1 MLFALKSIATPLP
14 KNVHLNYSEN
24 GPYADSEISGIVW
37 YDLNM
42 DGNKDSDET
51 GMPNIPVL
59 LYTCNGIFVT
69 SVITDVDGSYSF
81 SEIDD
86 GSYKLFV
93 SLAGLGNDY
102 EFTFID
108 SYTENSING
117 SGYSDCFS
125 TTGGSYTFDGGITV
139 FPYIGDKVWEDI
151 NGNGIQDVG
160 EPGIANVEVEVY
172 DYNGLVTSTTTN
184 SYGTYY
190 FRNLFPGQYYL
201 KFNTSNIYLPTTYVP
216 GVVNNSSVTNSNGLR
231 TTDYFL
237 VEPQENNF
245 TMDAGFIKCAKICG
259 IIYNDYNYSDSL
271 NTDENGINEL
281 KINLFE
287 IVGNDTLYYG
297 STFTGLRPGSQ
308 SDDGYYEFCV
318 KPGTYFLEIESG
330 SFVNY
335 IPGLPFATSD
345 PFTYNHFE
353 EIDGK
358 VVSYTVTVQSGD
370 SFCNIN
376 QGYYCV
382 GSIKSIVWIDSNQN
396 GQRETGEEREAGV
409 VAKLYNTQH
418 QLIKSTISDSSGLV
432 VFTKV
437 KKGTYYIVFEIS
449 EEYDFTYP
457 FIGSTNFDSN
467 VDGSYGPGSTPRF
480 TLSECDLLT
489 GIDVG
494 LFLRPLPVKWV
505 SVTAEK
511 LSNSNKII
519 WKVAQEQNV
528 SHYLVMKSLDGK
540 DWNTTDRIMVKAG
553 ERSLTYE
560 SIDFQISGTIIYYR
574 IQSVDFD
581 GKISNSD
588 IAQVLRQDDIL
599 FSILPNPAN
608 QTLTIAFPTE
618 TMVNDGNL
626 WFEIVNNVGHSM
638 YLEQINICKSSA
650 IEVGSWPEGI
660 YQAILKND
668 KQVVSVKKISIFH

>member
-37 YDLNM
+37 YDLDM
-42 DGNKDSDET
+42 DGNIDSDET

-86 GSYKLFV
+86 GSYKIFV

-102 EFTFID
+102 DFTLID
-108 SYTENSING
+108 TYTENTITSN
-117 SGYSDCFS
+117 GYSDCF
-125 TTGGSYTFDGGITV
+125 TTSGDSYTFDGGITV
-139 FPYIGDKVWEDI
+139 FPYVGDKVWEDI

-160 EPGIANVEVEVY
+160 EPGIANVVVEVY
-172 DYNGLVTSTTTN
+172 DYSGLVTSTTTN
-184 SYGTYY
+184 SFGTYY
-190 FRNLFPGQYYL
+190 FRNLFPGEYYL
-201 KFNTSNIYLPTTYVP
+201 KFNTSESYLPTTYVP
-216 GVVNNSSVTNSNGLR
+216 GAPNNSAVTNSNGFR

-245 TMDAGFIKCAKICG
+245 TMDAGFIECAKICG
-259 IIYNDYNYSDSL
+259 IIYYDYNYSDSL
-271 NTDENGINEL
+271 NTDENGINEV

-287 IVGNDTLYYG
+287 IVGYDTLFYG

-318 KPGTYFLEIESG
+318 KPGTYFIEIES
-330 SFVNY
+330 SNFENY
-335 IPGLPFATSD
+335 IPGLPFATSN

-353 EIDGK
+353 EKDGK
-358 VVSYTVTVQSGD
+358 VVSYNITVESGD
-370 SFCNIN
+370 YYCDIN

-382 GSIKSIVWIDSNQN
+382 GSIQSIVWHDSNQN
-396 GQRETGEEREAGV
+396 GLRESGEEREAGV

-418 QLIKSTISDSSGLV
+418 QLIKSAISDSSGLI
-432 VFTKV
+432 VFKKV
-437 KKGTYYIVFEIS
+437 KKGTYYIVFEVS
-449 EEYDFTYP
+449 EEYDFTVP
-457 FIGSTNFDSN
+457 FNGPTNFDSN

-480 TLSECDLLT
+480 TLSECDVLR

-494 LFLRPLPVKWV
+494 IFLRPLPVKWV

-511 LSNSNKII
+511 YPNSNKVL

-528 SHYLVMKSLDGK
+528 SHYQVLKSTDGRA
-540 DWNTTDRIMVKAG
+540 WNMTDKIKAKAG
-553 ERSLTYE
+553 ERSYTYE
-560 SIDFQISGTIIYYR
+560 SIDFEISSTLIYYR
-574 IQSVDFD
+574 IVSVDFD
-581 GKISNSD
+581 GKTSNSD
-588 IAQVLRQDDIL
+588 IVQIARQEDNL
-599 FSILPNPAN
+599 FTVQPNPAN
-608 QTLTIAFPTE
+608 QTLTITFPTE
-618 TMVNDGNL
+618 SPIFSSDL
-626 WFEIVNNVGHSM
+626 WFEIVNNAGQTMHS
-638 YLEQINICKSSA
+638 EQISNGNSSA
-650 IEVGSWPEGI
+650 VEVGNWPEGI